1 MAGEQVSALRL
12 TLHGQLVGYVAGY
25 AHNRTVL
32 SLAPSFVADDNR
44 PSLTLSLAN
53 PATFAARASK
63 IFPVATN
70 MQLHPLLSNLL
81 PEGALRQLLAQR
93 LKIHEHN
100 EFPLLVHLGGDL
112 PGALVAEPVAAE
124 AIPDMAFGDRGRLDR
139 VAVDAVDRVAHFS
152 LAGVQMKFSMHQ
164 RDGRYQLGDAAAPG
178 DWIIKTPSTVHAH
191 VPLNEYTSMQLAA
204 LAGVDLPETRLVE
217 LDKLERLPEIKLPD
231 EGYAYAIR
239 RFDRAEGKRVHAED
253 FAQVL
258 FAYAA
263 DKYQKASY
271 EQIARLIYQNSY
283 NGQRDVVQMAVRLLV
298 NILLGNG
305 DAHLKNWSM
314 LYADG
319 VNPMLS
325 PAYDILFTKAYIP
338 AEQHYALNMAQTK
351 QWYEVSLEHFGR
363 WARRAGLPR
372 SPILYNLKAALDK
385 ARALW
390 PAALHDSPMH
400 EAHKAALREHW
411 RTLHS
416 DFRISS

>member
-32 SLAPSFVADDNR
+32 SLAPSFAADDNR
-44 PSLTLSLAN
+44 PALTLSLAN
-53 PATFAARASK
+53 PDTFAARAGK

-93 LKIHEHN
+93 LKVHEHN

-112 PGALVAEPVAAE
+112 PGALIAEPVAAE
-124 AIPDMAFGDRGRLDR
+124 AIPDAAFGDGGRLDR
-139 VAVDAVDRVAHFS
+139 VAVDTVDRVAHFS

-164 RDGRYQLGDAAAPG
+164 RDGRYQLGDATAPG

-204 LAGVDLPETRLVE
+204 LAGVEVPEIRLVE
-217 LDKLERLPEIKLPD
+217 LNKLERLPEIKLPD
-231 EGYAYAIR
+231 EGYAYGIR
-239 RFDRAEGKRVHAED
+239 RFDRAEGRRVHAED

-271 EQIARLIYQNSY
+271 EQIARLIYQNTY

-305 DAHLKNWSM
+305 DAHLKNWSI
-314 LYADG
+314 LYPDG
-319 VNPMLS
+319 VNPVLS
-325 PAYDILFTKAYIP
+325 PAYDILFTRAYI
-338 AEQHYALNMAQTK
+338 ADEQRYALNMAQTK
-351 QWYEVSLEHFGR
+351 QWYEVSFEHFRR
-363 WARRAGLPR
+363 WARRADLPE
-372 SPILYNLKAALDK
+372 SPILYNLKAALGK
-385 ARALW
+385 ARELW
-390 PAALHDSPMH
+390 PAALHQSPMH
-400 EAHKAALREHW
+400 DAHKAALHEHW
-411 RTLHS
+411 RALHP
-416 DFRISS
+416 DFRIES

>member
-32 SLAPSFVADDNR
+32 SLAPSFVEDANR
-44 PSLTLSLAN
+44 PALTLSLAN
-53 PATFAARASK
+53 PATFATRAGKS
-63 IFPVATN
+63 FPVVTN

-93 LKIHEHN
+93 LKVHEHN

-112 PGALVAEPVAAE
+112 PGALIAEPVAAE
-124 AIPDMAFGDRGRLDR
+124 AIPDAAFGDRGRLDR
-139 VAVDAVDRVAHFS
+139 VAVATVDRVAHFS

-164 RDGRYQLGDAAAPG
+164 RDGRYQLGDTAAPG
-178 DWIIKTPSTVHAH
+178 DWIIKTPSTVHDH
-191 VPLNEYTSMQLAA
+191 VPLNEYTCMHLAA
-204 LAGVDLPETRLVE
+204 LAGVDIPEIRLVE
-217 LDKLERLPEIKLPD
+217 LDKLERLPQIKLPD
-231 EGYAYAIR
+231 EGYAYGIR

-263 DKYQKASY
+263 DKYQRASY
-271 EQIARLIYQNSY
+271 EQIARLIYQNTYS
-283 NGQRDVVQMAVRLLV
+283 GQRDVVQMAVRLLV

-305 DAHLKNWSM
+305 DAHLKNWSI
-314 LYADG
+314 LYPDG
-319 VNPMLS
+319 VNPVLS

-351 QWYEVSLEHFGR
+351 QWYEVSLEHFRR
-363 WARRAGLPR
+363 WARRADLP
-372 SPILYNLKAALDK
+372 
-385 ARALW
+385 
-390 PAALHDSPMH
+390 
-400 EAHKAALREHW
+400 
-411 RTLHS
+411 
-416 DFRISS
+416 